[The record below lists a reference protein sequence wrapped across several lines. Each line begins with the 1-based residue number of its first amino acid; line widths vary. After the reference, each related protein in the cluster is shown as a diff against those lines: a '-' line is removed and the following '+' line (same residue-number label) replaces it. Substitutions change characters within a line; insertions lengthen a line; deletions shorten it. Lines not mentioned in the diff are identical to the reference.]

1 MLYHQWKKKTK
12 LKASEE
18 KEQKNATEQQH
29 ESWSH
34 TMHES
39 HQGRIAAETTPEDK
53 GRTAGAVATTSR
65 AATAKIDP
73 TGMD

>member
-1 MLYHQWKKKTK
+1 
-12 LKASEE
+12 
-18 KEQKNATEQQH
+18 
-29 ESWSH
+29 
-34 TMHES
+34 MHES
-39 HQGRIAAETTPEDK
+39 HQGRIATETTPEDK